1 MEDYESKPYRIETNT
16 SDLKIEGG
24 RKLQTRAS
32 VGVVLRLLG
41 DSIYHS
47 DESAYREQVT
57 NALSHGCQRVVEE
70 LGQEAH
76 VEITIDF
83 LERKITITDVNGMG
97 IPFADM
103 DNICVELG
111 TSGNH
116 DRGRSGQ
123 HGLGLF
129 SFLRLTDTTILETWA
144 RPREGLPDG
153 EHYAFIC
160 EGGASWDEIKNNELE
175 TYGTKITITVNEKVD
190 LEKIAKSTKDIC
202 EYQKIQ
208 TLLKVKH
215 AEKIESDV
223 QSYGVE
229 NDDWWHGDGDYT
241 FGNVSFE
248 ERCLQEAQV
257 SRIKKLEGKD
267 MDIYVGVS
275 EQGGGYGRG
284 GYSSSRTKM
293 FLCNVPVNNTLNNY
307 GFPSIW
313 INLTSEK
320 TYKPP
325 ADRDS
330 LHSETMEI
338 IENEVDVAIT
348 NWLESIIINDKE
360 EYRVHEDTDVLSNS
374 YIHEKLNV
382 NTKKIVDEMSRK
394 FKCWGSFK
402 VTPESEQRII
412 QKDTLITYGDL
423 ISKYKNVFIQNA
435 WNTRY
440 WAGFMTHF
448 EGEGFVFVKPQVI
461 KVGRGAS
468 RAGHDLDI
476 ELLESEFKWATDARK
491 ELKIKFS
498 TNTASK
504 ERASTVQEL
513 TVHRIKDWNHTQ
525 TVKLSE
531 INKENTLKLQNWNR
545 WRHEQYEKSFVGSCF
560 VYSEYDLLANKKYD
574 KDTNKLAQNFEGLYN
589 LVKEYEF
596 TTNRGLLT
604 GEDIL
609 KEYCNKN
616 DPSTNHE
623 TYKVCVI
630 EDESLLN
637 EANDNELVVVLDHT
651 VGEYTSGYWTNKD
664 VHLNRLMMVMSMML
678 SEEPYFYEKSK
689 ELQGVGSDES
699 RKLLSV
705 MELTSYVST
714 LTQRRVMKEFADVAG
729 IPQEA
734 IPMSVVEIIKEQ
746 SSKVPEKYRKFFIQ
760 IATNCYKRVNTD
772 NYEIGE
778 RGTDDEHW
786 YVECPPPWLAV
797 DYQAING
804 YYIIPEVWKVN
815 ESDTRYHSP
824 TPINLKTHDAWREEL
839 VLFLDTWF
847 EQRELNPEAKYRYPF
862 GKEKNPS
869 WDKESY
875 YRDYPIYRY
884 FNCTNRNYTDPNNTI
899 EDSRLTEEVSCTPK
913 NERESFWNDGK
924 VKDVRRTPVFEAHY
938 EFKTKKV
945 NNDHHELEAYDTIA
959 KYRDLDGGDMNI
971 AFFERQ
977 STYYRDKDSV
987 PDFTEN
993 IIQVYSETDFSLL
1006 IDVIAKITRCSDYN
1020 HWSFYYSYKT
1030 PVNVITSQGGLD
1042 AIINM
1047 NLGETAFDLSFKGI
1061 LGDDLIRID
1070 KGFGH
1075 FSLVLRNGMELDK
1088 LKSLFNDRHL
1098 YNEDA
1103 GESWKFTPH
1112 IKVNDK
1118 NEIIVYR
1125 DCEEQ
1130 EEPAPL
1136 E

>member
-275 EQGGGYGRG
+275 QQAGGFGRG
-284 GYSSSRTKM
+284 GYNRDSRTKM
-293 FLCNVPVNNTLNNY
+293 FLCNVPVDNGMDNY

-338 IENEVDVAIT
+338 IEDEVNTAIT
-348 NWLESIIINDKE
+348 NWLESIVINDKE

-394 FKCWGSFK
+394 FKCWGSWK
-402 VTPESEQRII
+402 ERPDNQTNEQRII
-412 QKDTLITYGDL
+412 QKDTLISYGDL
-423 ISKYKNVFIQNA
+423 ISKYKNVFIQNSWDA
-435 WNTRY
+435 RY
-440 WAGFMTHF
+440 WASFMTHF
-448 EGEGFVFVKPQVI
+448 EDEGFVFVKPQVI

-476 ELLESEFKWATDARK
+476 ELLEDEFKWAKDVKK

-498 TNTASK
+498 TNTPS
-504 ERASTVQEL
+504 EESRASTVKEV
-513 TVHRIKDWNHTQ
+513 TVHKINSYNHTEK
-525 TVKLSE
+525 VRLSE
-531 INKENTLKLQNWNR
+531 INKENTLIVNNWSKWSNEHHLR
-545 WRHEQYEKSFVGSCF
+545 SHVASCF
-560 VYSEYDLLANKKYD
+560 SYSGYDILANKKYS
-574 KDTNKLAQNFEGLYN
+574 KDTSKLAQSFEGLYN
-589 LVKEYEF
+589 LVKKHEF

-604 GEDIL
+604 GEAIL

-623 TYKVCVI
+623 PYKVCVV
-630 EDESLLN
+630 EDEFLLK
-637 EANDNELVVVLDHT
+637 EAKDKELVIVLNHT
-651 VGEYTSGYWTNKD
+651 VGEDFHSSYWTNKD
-664 VHLNRLMMVMSMML
+664 LHVNRLMMVMSMML
-678 SEEPYFYEKSK
+678 TEDPYFYEKSR
-689 ELQGVGSDES
+689 ELQGVSSDES
-699 RKLLSV
+699 RKILSI

-714 LTQRRVMKEFADVAG
+714 LTQRRVMKEFVDVVG
-729 IPQEA
+729 IPKEP

-746 SSKVPEKYRKFFIQ
+746 TSKVPEKYRKLFIQ
-760 IATNCYKRVNTD
+760 ITTHCYKRVNTESYRVG
-772 NYEIGE
+772 NRE
-778 RGTDDEHW
+778 TDDEYW
-786 YVECPPPWLAV
+786 YVESPPPWLSI

-804 YYIIPEVWKVN
+804 YYIIPEVWKIN
-815 ESDTRYHSP
+815 EGDTRYHSP
-824 TPINLKTHDAWREEL
+824 TPINFKTHDAWREEL
-839 VLFLDTWF
+839 VRFLDTWF

-862 GKEKNPS
+862 GKEKSPS
-869 WDKESY
+869 WDKENY
-875 YRDYPIYRY
+875 YRDYPIIRH
-884 FNCTNRNYTDPNNTI
+884 FNCIDSDYENSDRTV
-899 EDSRLTEEVSCTPK
+899 EDTRLTQDVCCRPK
-913 NERESFWNDGK
+913 NE
-924 VKDVRRTPVFEAHY
+924 
-938 EFKTKKV
+938 
-945 NNDHHELEAYDTIA
+945 
-959 KYRDLDGGDMNI
+959 
-971 AFFERQ
+971 
-977 STYYRDKDSV
+977 
-987 PDFTEN
+987 
-993 IIQVYSETDFSLL
+993 
-1006 IDVIAKITRCSDYN
+1006 
-1020 HWSFYYSYKT
+1020 
-1030 PVNVITSQGGLD
+1030 
-1042 AIINM
+1042 
-1047 NLGETAFDLSFKGI
+1047 
-1061 LGDDLIRID
+1061 
-1070 KGFGH
+1070 
-1075 FSLVLRNGMELDK
+1075 
-1088 LKSLFNDRHL
+1088 
-1098 YNEDA
+1098 
-1103 GESWKFTPH
+1103 
-1112 IKVNDK
+1112 
-1118 NEIIVYR
+1118 
-1125 DCEEQ
+1125 
-1130 EEPAPL
+1130 
-1136 E
+1136 